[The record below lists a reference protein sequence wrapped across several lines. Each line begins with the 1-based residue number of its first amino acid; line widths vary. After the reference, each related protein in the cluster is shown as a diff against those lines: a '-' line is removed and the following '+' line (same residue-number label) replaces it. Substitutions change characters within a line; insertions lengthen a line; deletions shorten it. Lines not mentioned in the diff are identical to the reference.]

1 MVTLHERW
9 VTIFR
14 WKNQVFEVNMLLTFI
29 LSVEWERLEKE
40 LKEGSTAWVTA
51 IKQSDMAT
59 GVTRTGKFLFSFGYF
74 CILFIY
80 FFYMPTSPS
89 ANRKSDSSSP
99 GLSSQLQSTQCKQAT
114 ESCLL
119 FIIACLLSLPPLSCL
134 SLSAASLTS
143 NLSFSCRF
151 RPLGGGAYV

>member
-1 MVTLHERW
+1 MSHY
-9 VTIFR
+9 I
-14 WKNQVFEVNMLLTFI
+14 
-29 LSVEWERLEKE
+29 S
-40 LKEGSTAWVTA
+40 LKESNIW
-51 IKQSDMAT
+51 SEHAT
-59 GVTRTGKFLFSFGYF
+59 YFHIVSGVREVGEGAEGREHSLGNSHQAVWYGNRCNKNRKVSLFFWILLYF
-74 CILFIY
+74 F

-114 ESCLL
+114 ENCLL
-119 FIIACLLSLPPLSCL
+119 FVIACLLSLPPLSCL

-151 RPLGGGAYV
+151 WPLGGGAYV